1 MHKELNNSYLPQEG
15 DILEDNARM
24 ARNKLRRTVEAEIRD
39 MGSLTTRTIKG
50 NESKIVD
57 GTKIY
62 GEKYIGNSLPSNC
75 RLFSIVIIR
84 LKEMGVFTEDDLVN
98 LSSSNLLKIRDS
110 KRETDKYIRLMRSYV
125 VAKGYLENRE
135 NSNKTFNHPRGR
147 WASL

>member
-1 MHKELNNSYLPQEG
+1 M
-15 DILEDNARM
+15 
-24 ARNKLRRTVEAEIRD
+24 
-39 MGSLTTRTIKG
+39 
-50 NESKIVD
+50 
-57 GTKIY
+57 
-62 GEKYIGNSLPSNC
+62 PSNC